1 MPVFGLSSPHLA
13 IWRSCPVQLGAV
25 YNILK
30 ELTRYLPYGNFTYE
44 LMAFTWP
51 KQLISEH
58 K

>member
-1 MPVFGLSSPHLA
+1 
-13 IWRSCPVQLGAV
+13 
-25 YNILK
+25 
-30 ELTRYLPYGNFTYE
+30 LTRYLPYGNFTYE